1 MRYAAAR
8 AGPFPAAGGT
18 ESLRHTPMDVVRCH
32 ACEREVNARAQ
43 ACLHCG
49 ALLTPRP
56 FEAEAYDPAPA
67 VALPGAVAEAGE
79 LHAMALHKLVLLSTC
94 TLGLY
99 QVYWFWRNWRRVA
112 ERTGRPIMPFW
123 RAVFSPLWSYSLF
136 DEVREQ
142 ARAAE
147 VSVGWLP
154 ALMAVAFFLLSAA
167 WRFGGAGTVLSML
180 SFLPLVP
187 VQATINEMAARRG
200 VKPDERLDS
209 RHIAVIAAGSVVVV
223 LAIIGTFLPPQ

>member
-1 MRYAAAR
+1 
-8 AGPFPAAGGT
+8 
-18 ESLRHTPMDVVRCH
+18 MDVVRCH

-56 FEAEAYDPAPA
+56 YEAEAYDPSPA
-67 VALPGAVAEAGE
+67 VALPGAVAEPGE
-79 LHAMALHKLVLLSTC
+79 LYALGLQKLALLSIC

-99 QVYWFWRNWRRVA
+99 QIYWFWRNWGRVA

-136 DEVREQ
+136 DEVRDQ
-142 ARAAE
+142 ARSAE
-147 VSVGWLP
+147 VSVVWMP
-154 ALMAVAFFLLSAA
+154 AFLALAFFLLSAA
-167 WRFGGAGTVLSML
+167 WRFGGAGTVLSIL

-200 VKPDERLDS
+200 AQPDTRLS
-209 RHIAVIAAGSVVVV
+209 SHHVFVIAVGSVIVV
-223 LAIIGTFLPPQ
+223 LAVIGTFIQPQ